1 MDEVVDLP
9 IGTNLGDQF
18 CRNITILQDGEPE
31 NLESF
36 TVQLTSNSPFVATN
50 PDTSVATVNIL
61 SDSKYLII
69 IITP

>member
-18 CRNITILQDGEPE
+18 CRNIIILQDGELE
-31 NLESF
+31 NLENF
-36 TVQLTSNSPFVATN
+36 TVLLMSSSPFVAIN

-61 SDSKYLII
+61 GESK
-69 IITP
+69 

>member
-18 CRNITILQDGEPE
+18 CRNIIILQDGESE

-36 TVQLTSNSPFVATN
+36 TVLLMSSSPFVAIN

-61 SDSKYLII
+61 GESK
-69 IITP
+69 

>member
-18 CRNITILQDGEPE
+18 CRNIIILQDGESE

-36 TVQLTSNSPFVATN
+36 TVLLMSNSPFVSIN
-50 PDTSVATVNIL
+50 PDASVATINIL
-61 SDSKYLII
+61 GESK
-69 IITP
+69 